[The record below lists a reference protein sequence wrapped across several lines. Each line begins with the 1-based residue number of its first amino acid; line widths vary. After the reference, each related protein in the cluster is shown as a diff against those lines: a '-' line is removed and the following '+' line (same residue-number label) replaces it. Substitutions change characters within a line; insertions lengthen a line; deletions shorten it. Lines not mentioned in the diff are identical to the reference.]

1 MKDLK
6 LLLFALLFSTFYLSA
21 QSEEKNTFQ
30 AGEVVTYHAYYNW
43 HFIWLNAGIVH
54 FSVAEKQYMD
64 EVAWFFSAIGRT
76 YTGYDH
82 FMKVRDTFEVYVNKD
97 QFQPLDFNRVTNEGS
112 TKSHHKYSFN
122 YSNKRIYTSVRRG
135 EDEAYKDSVVF
146 MKEGV
151 LDVLSMIYK
160 ARNINY
166 EQYKI
171 NEKIPIRMIVDGE
184 IHDLYIRYLGKETI
198 ENRDGR
204 KFRCLKFSPLLV
216 SGTIFKSGEDMTVW
230 VTDDKCRIPII
241 VEAKV
246 LIGSVKAV
254 FVEAKGLLHPLNA
267 EVFDN

>member
-1 MKDLK
+1 MNIFK
-6 LLLFALLFSTFYLSA
+6 LLLIVFLFGVFCLNA
-21 QSEEKNTFQ
+21 QSEESNTFQ

-54 FSVAEKQYMD
+54 FSVEEKQFMD

-76 YTGYDH
+76 YSSYDP
-82 FMKVRDTFEVYVNKD
+82 FMKVRDTFEVYVDKD
-97 QFQPLDFNRVTNEGS
+97 RFQPLNFKRITNEGS
-112 TKSHHKYSFN
+112 TKSQHKYSFD
-122 YSNKRIYTSVRRG
+122 YSNQQIYTSIRKG
-135 EDEAYKDSVVF
+135 EEGLFEDSVVVL
-146 MKEGV
+146 KEGV
-151 LDVLSMIYK
+151 FDVLSMIYK
-160 ARNINY
+160 ARGIDY
-166 EQYKI
+166 EQY
-171 NEKIPIRMIVDGE
+171 EVGQEIPIRMIVDGE

-198 ENRDGR
+198 GNRDGR

-254 FVEAKGLLHPLNA
+254 FVEAKGLQYPLNA
-267 EVFDN
+267 EVFGN